1 MGIEAAQEAENA
13 DIDLEAIVA
22 NESAEQENQEQ
33 EETPQLSDSEQ
44 KAFDQGWRPLE
55 EFNGPEDNWKS
66 AKEYIRDGEWMA
78 KLKEKDQRLD
88 KMEREFHDRVDNINK
103 FNEAQRKQDIANL
116 KAKQRDAVEMSDTEA
131 FDSTQKQIDA
141 LENQPVETKQA
152 QPAADPDIAAW
163 ETKNPWINDLTDRR
177 TAVAQGVFDNYGK
190 QNPTA
195 TVAQAL
201 AHVDKEMSEI
211 FPSNP
216 KENPRRSQANT
227 TENNN
232 RRPARQGKELSM
244 NDLTQDERNQWNQFG
259 SMMFTEK
266 EFLKTIKDT
275 RAK

>member
-1 MGIEAAQEAENA
+1 MELEQEQEV
-13 DIDLEAIVA
+13 DLQAL
-22 NESAEQENQEQ
+22 AEQEQEVVVEQ
-33 EETPQLSDSEQ
+33 GEELPEMSAIEQ

-66 AKEYIRDGEWMA
+66 AKEYIKDGEWMA

-88 KMEREFHDRVDNINK
+88 KIERDFIERVDNINK

-131 FDSTQKQIDA
+131 FDHTQKQIDA
-141 LENQPVETKQA
+141 LESTPVETKPS
-152 QPAADPDIAAW
+152 QPAIDPDVAAW
-163 ETKNPWINDLTDRR
+163 EVRNPWINDLSDDR
-177 TAVAQGVFDNYGK
+177 TPVAQGVWNHYLT
-190 QNPTA
+190 QNPNA
-195 TVAQAL
+195 TPAQAL
-201 AHVDKEMSEI
+201 AHVDGKMEKL
-211 FPSNP
+211 FPANP
-216 KENPRRSQANT
+216 KENPRRNQANT
-227 TENNN
+227 TENNS

-244 NDLTQDERNQWNQFG
+244 NDLTSEERNQWSQFG